1 MANRKTIILTSTIII
16 LAAIITAQ
24 AINVYA
30 NQTIQGNL
38 KPNLKWPWTNGKG
51 KIAPRQIEVS
61 EEYKQKVVSIA
72 QNDPDIKNL
81 INNGYNITA
90 IKPIIKATI
99 KADGTIELKASK
111 AIITLMKS
119 KTERATALVDL
130 EQGKITKI
138 IITTVTIIEK
148 T

>member
-138 IITTVTIIEK
+138 IITTLTIIEK

>member
-1 MANRKTIILTSTIII
+1 MASKKIILAATIII
-16 LAAIITAQ
+16 LAAIITALT
-24 AINVYA
+24 INVYA

-38 KPNLKWPWTNGKG
+38 KPIFKWPWTNGKG

-61 EEYKQKVVSIA
+61 EEYKQKVISIA
-72 QNDPDIKNL
+72 QNDPDIQNL

-99 KADGTIELKASK
+99 KADGTIELKATN

-119 KTERATALVDL
+119 KTEKAIAQVDI

-138 IITTVTIIEK
+138 AIITVTIIEK